1 MARWRDAISRE
12 QAALTKLAEAEA
24 QLKLEREIASREIAS
39 REFRAAGGAGAI
51 TTAALTPS
59 TMPAPPAPPAPPLR
73 PADELLAAAAAT
85 TAAAAAAIAVAKAAA
100 AAKEATAAAAAAAA
114 VDSSATAL
122 TPSLLPPPPL
132 ATASTAVPSMV
143 FDDVGH
149 FGNFQSPPPAAPP
162 ATTTLGAEGFPDLG
176 DGFVSFVSAP
186 PAHSS
191 SVSLVS
197 AAAGDEPALPPPSAP
212 FDQLA
217 WAAVPPAALPTEDEQ
232 LSWALRESNR
242 MAAET
247 APPPPSPWPVAP
259 GTALSKANFES
270 NGYDSADDEED
281 EDEDEDED
289 YAGPADEGLTR
300 EETRLALVQFYREFN
315 PTKLHEIETIL
326 NRYEGSYTAMFA
338 RLRVKY
344 QHAADEG
351 RAQPPPPPPP
361 STRQRPASE
370 AGAPSAEPASSKALP
385 APLHAAKE
393 QLGGKLSSLFG
404 ECFLIASDCA

>member
-114 VDSSATAL
+114 VDPSATAL
-122 TPSLLPPPPL
+122 T

-149 FGNFQSPPPAAPP
+149 FGNFTSPPP

-197 AAAGDEPALPPPSAP
+197 ATAGDEPALPPPSAP

-259 GTALSKANFES
+259 GTALSKANFDS